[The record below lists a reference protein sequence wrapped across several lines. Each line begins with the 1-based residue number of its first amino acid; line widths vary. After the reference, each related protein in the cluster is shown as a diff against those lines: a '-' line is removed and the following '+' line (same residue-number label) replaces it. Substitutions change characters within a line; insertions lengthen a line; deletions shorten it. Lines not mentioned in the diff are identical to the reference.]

1 MNSVRIPA
9 GVVNLRHLHPQ
20 VTARALGGITWTV
33 SPSAPSSPNKND
45 LWTNEANSYQL
56 SQWTGSQWFAV
67 PVNAGSLTG
76 ENFMISANGQYHYA
90 SPPAFTTWGFESGLA
105 GWTATN
111 ASPSPSP
118 AWANSG
124 SYSALLT
131 YMSGTSWSFESPQQ
145 AVQVGNQVY
154 VSATVNAPQALGA
167 VGLQLAWYN
176 SVGTLLSTS
185 SQATAALPANTPT
198 QLTYNAAPPSSAA
211 FVVIIVQ
218 DAETSVTGY
227 QLYVDDVYIAGQLAV
242 ATAPAAGSDPLGNA
256 HPPGLYTAGTYGTG
270 VTMSTGNSLEFQP
283 GNTGV
288 TAQGSGG
295 TRQLG
300 TGLWS
305 PLMTGGTAYEDL
317 SGVLLFSS
325 KQGSSATGGGVLAYT
340 PGSGGI
346 YQAQLSWGAGGVTIG
361 APLTLDDAVTIDG
374 AVTLSGGAVSPD
386 STLSGGI
393 IIAQTDILFTSQ
405 SNPTT
410 PSRIC
415 KVWGIPAGD
424 PVGGTW
430 YRLSMPLIGT
440 WEAIPLNFQI
450 AAFSQTLG
458 GLTIGGSLMTAGTS
472 FVGDLTATLII
483 TQTGSSG
490 ILTGSIKVNLGPAS
504 NNQLPLDGANG
515 TSGFVGVSV
524 AEPVSGI
531 GGSGSSMTVQAWF
544 SSSNSSQS
552 IEGLGSLFE
561 RIDGG

>member
-1 MNSVRIPA
+1 MTQVRIPNGA
-9 GVVNLRHLHPQ
+9 VNLQHLHPK
-20 VTARALGGITWTV
+20 VSARAIGGITWTV
-33 SPSAPSSPNKND
+33 SPSAPSSPNQGD
-45 LWTNEANSYQL
+45 LWTNAASSYQL

-131 YMSGTSWSFESPQQ
+131 YMSGTSWSFASPRQ

-154 VSATVNAPQALGA
+154 VSAWVNAPQALGA
-167 VGLQLAWYN
+167 VGMQLAWYN
-176 SVGTLLSTS
+176 SGGTLLSTS

-198 QLTYNAAPPSSAA
+198 QLTYNAAPPASAA
-211 FVVIIVQ
+211 SVVIIVQ

-256 HPPGLYTAGTYGTG
+256 HPAGLYTAGVYGTG
-270 VTMSTGNSLEFQP
+270 VTMSTGNALEAQP

-288 TAQGSGG
+288 TSAGSGSG
-295 TRQLG
+295 FQLG
-300 TGLWS
+300 TGLWAPQMAGGS
-305 PLMTGGTAYEDL
+305 SFLDLAAVLLLSSKVGTA
-317 SGVLLFSS
+317 G
-325 KQGSSATGGGVLAYT
+325 TGEGVLAYT
-340 PGSGGI
+340 PAGSGYTGV
-346 YQAQLSWGAGGVTIG
+346 LTWGAGGVAING
-361 APLTLDDAVTIDG
+361 PLVALG
-374 AVTLSGGAVSPD
+374 AVTLSGAVTLGGGAVSPN
-386 STLSGGI
+386 SALSGGI
-393 IIAQTDILFTSQ
+393 IISQTDILFTSQ

-415 KVWGIPAGD
+415 KVWGIPTGD
-424 PVGGTW
+424 PVGGTV

-450 AAFSQTLG
+450 AAFSEVLG
-458 GLTIGGSLMTAGTS
+458 GLTIGGSLMTSGTS

-524 AEPVSGI
+524 YEPLSGI

-544 SSSNSSQS
+544 SSGNSGQS
-552 IEGLGSLFE
+552 IEGLGSIFE
-561 RIDGG
+561 RIGAA